1 MTRGPGIGSNRTTS
15 SINKA
20 LKAWGACVPPWISTL
35 AEECDGSSQRRVAE
49 ELGVS
54 AALLSNVLGNKYPG
68 DLVRIE
74 QAVSARFMRVEVD
87 CPVLGRTSR
96 CNCLEHQGRGFS
108 TASPLHLRLF
118 RACPNCPNFARKPG
132 R

>member
-15 SINKA
+15 SIDKA
-20 LKAWGACVPPWISTL
+20 QKAWGACAPAWISTL
-35 AEECDGSSQRRVAE
+35 AEECDGSSQRKVAR

-54 AALLSNVLGNKYPG
+54 AALLSSVLGNKYPG
-68 DLVRIE
+68 NLARVE
-74 QAVSARFMRVEVD
+74 EAVKLRFMRDEVD
-87 CPVLGRTSR
+87 CPVLGKTSKGK
-96 CNCLEHQGRGFS
+96 CLEHQARGFS

-118 RACPNCPNFARKPG
+118 RACPDCPNFSRKPD